1 MTQQNTIR
9 ISCPLFIK
17 LFLVKEAQL
26 LEQGI
31 NDHINGV
38 FDQCFGCRQI
48 KQKEF
53 GLIGYFLGPILKDR
67 QSELPFT
74 PGKALI
80 VKFANY
86 RDEERARLL
95 ERALCQYVLLQLCNK
110 TDVDLYSEIAIE
122 ILEDLAHW
130 DGGTSNV
137 SS

>member
-26 LEQGI
+26 LNQGI

-38 FDQCFGCRQI
+38 FDQCFGGRQI

-53 GLIGYFLGPILKDR
+53 GLIGYFLGPILKKC

-74 PGKALI
+74 PSKALA
-80 VKFANY
+80 VKFTSY
-86 RDEERARLL
+86 RNEEHTRLL
-95 ERALCQYVLLQLCNK
+95 ESALYQYVLLQLCNK

-130 DGGTSNV
+130 DGGVSNTL
-137 SS
+137 S

>member
-1 MTQQNTIR
+1 MTQQSTMR

-26 LEQGI
+26 LNQGI

-38 FDQCFGCRQI
+38 FDQCFGCRHI

-53 GLIGYFLGPILKDR
+53 GLIGYFLNPILKDR
-67 QSELPFT
+67 QSEMPFVPSKT
-74 PGKALI
+74 LAIKFENYQKAEQ
-80 VKFANY
+80 K
-86 RDEERARLL
+86 RLL
-95 ERALCQYVLLQLCNK
+95 ERALYQYVLLQLCNK

-130 DGGTSNV
+130 EGGTSQN
-137 SS
+137 